1 MKKKSTLQNYTKVQ
15 LIDIVLCLQHNNEV
29 FEQTLDQQY
38 HNALK
43 LLEEMNIFNIAYKEC
58 KENAEKR

>member
-1 MKKKSTLQNYTKVQ
+1 MKLQNNTKAQ
-15 LIDIVLCLQHNNEV
+15 LIDIVLCLQHNNGV
-29 FEQTLDQQY
+29 LEQTLDQQY
-38 HNALK
+38 HNNALK

>member
-29 FEQTLDQQY
+29 LEQTLDQQY